1 MAMEDPLKRK
11 EALLQEELRHYSS
24 KKKMLSEEKSDRN
37 KTSIPYRS
45 HKITLPD
52 LGPIE
57 FEQLDLPQL
66 PTNVTLEKLLELAN
80 QTSCSY
86 LDINQYLIYPSDED
100 SDESVRSWTTD
111 ETPHYRQQ
119 AGGGGK
125 SSDESE
131 FEELSCPS
139 LVSDDDDDVIEE
151 SCDQD
156 DVINELHNQDQDNV
170 VNESHD
176 QDVINGSHDQDDVS
190 GSHDQDD
197 VSGSHDQDGKI
208 TADQMEMFSEEP
220 SKSDTG
226 VSDVTK
232 VSHDAD
238 DVVPSLPS
246 LQSLDT
252 KSNGV
257 SHDLFPDEETKKRTV
272 SLESSDLPPFD
283 LEMISSESPDLE
295 PLGSPDDVE
304 VTVTMPDPAAMLPV
318 IPPPVS
324 HDLVTTPPD
333 PITLSFVSH
342 DPEQSAS
349 PDLLAALHDES
360 HDTVTTPLE
369 SHDIA
374 IESHDTVDTSL
385 KSHESAI
392 ESHDTVDTALKSHE
406 SAIESHDSMDI
417 PCESHD
423 VTAPVGSHD
432 TVATPT
438 DSHGGVVSS
447 TDTPLDHDMDTPPST
462 PSSVNDLDLD

>member
-1 MAMEDPLKRK
+1 MEDPLKRK

-24 KKKMLSEEKSDRN
+24 KKKMLSEEKLSDRN

-100 SDESVRSWTTD
+100 SDESVRSWTAD
-111 ETPHYRQQ
+111 EAPHYRQQ
-119 AGGGGK
+119 AGGGRK

-139 LVSDDDDDVIEE
+139 LVSDDDDVIEE

-156 DVINELHNQDQDNV
+156 DVIIASHNQDQDVING
-170 VNESHD
+170 SHD
-176 QDVINGSHDQDDVS
+176 QDDVNGSHDQDDVS

-197 VSGSHDQDGKI
+197 VGGSQDQNSKI
-208 TADQMEMFSEEP
+208 TADQMDMASEEP
-220 SKSDTG
+220 PKSDTG
-226 VSDVTK
+226 ANDVTK
-232 VSHDAD
+232 VLHDAD
-238 DVVPSLPS
+238 DVVPSHGVIYLNILPS
-246 LQSLDT
+246 DPSLESLDT

-272 SLESSDLPPFD
+272 SLESPDLPPFD
-283 LEMISSESPDLE
+283 LEMIPSESPDLE

-318 IPPPVS
+318 IPPPAS

-333 PITLSFVSH
+333 PITLSFGSH

-349 PDLLAALHDES
+349 PDLLAALHDDS

-369 SHDIA
+369 SHDTA
-374 IESHDTVDTSL
+374 IESHDTVDMPL
-385 KSHESAI
+385 ESHE
-392 ESHDTVDTALKSHE
+392 T
-406 SAIESHDSMDI
+406 AIESHDSMNT
-417 PCESHD
+417 CESHD
-423 VTAPVGSHD
+423 NVTTPVGSHD

-438 DSHGGVVSS
+438 DSHGGVVLS
-447 TDTPLDHDMDTPPST
+447 TDTPLDHETDTPPSS